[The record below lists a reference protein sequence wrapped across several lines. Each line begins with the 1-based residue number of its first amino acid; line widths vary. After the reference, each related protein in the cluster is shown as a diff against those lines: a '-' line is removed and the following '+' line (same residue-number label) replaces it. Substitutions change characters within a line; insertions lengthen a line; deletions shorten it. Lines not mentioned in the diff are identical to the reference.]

1 VDTSRGKQRA
11 VISAYEKGQPIWS
24 IEVVGVRASRAVNAV
39 GSVAESLTGVSRGP
53 EVW

>member
-11 VISAYEKGQPIWS
+11 VVSAYEKGQPIWS
-24 IEVVGVRASRAVNAV
+24 IEVVGVRASRAANAV
-39 GSVAESLTGVSRGP
+39 GSVAESLTGVSSNS